1 MCIHHKPDKMKMP
14 MNFRLHNRNIALG
27 FAFLFTFALALSNC
41 NTAEKPMASGEEL
54 FYSYC
59 AICHGTDGKGGG
71 AMTEHLKL
79 PPADLTRIATR
90 RGGNF
95 PDEQIYQI
103 IDGRVPVA
111 GHGTGDMPVWGR
123 TLKESEQLKNERQ
136 VRQSINNIVGY
147 LKSIQE
153 E

>member
-1 MCIHHKPDKMKMP
+1 MKMP
-14 MNFRLHNRNIALG
+14 TIFRMRNRNLALG
-27 FAFLFTFALALSNC
+27 SAFLFVFVLALSNC
-41 NTAEKPMASGEEL
+41 NTAEKSIAGGDEL
-54 FYSYC
+54 FLSYC

-79 PPADLTRIATR
+79 PPADLTRIAAR

-123 TLKESEQLKNERQ
+123 TLKESEQLKNEKQ
-136 VRQSINNIVGY
+136 VRQSINNLVNY

-153 E
+153 